1 VQVVHHESTGPIMIE
16 TKKSRA
22 EIVAD
27 AIVAY
32 INSRDVRYAEV
43 QKAMSVARQGLVDA
57 LDLALN
63 PTSKID

>member
-1 VQVVHHESTGPIMIE
+1 VHHESTGPIMIE